1 AMRFS
6 LTPEQ
11 EAFRETARRFLSDRV
26 HIREAIALPGAHD
39 PDLWK
44 SIAAMGWLGVDV
56 PEEYGG
62 QGLTFVETALL
73 AEEAGRA
80 LLPGPFT
87 GALQFTAAI
96 TTAGTSQQRAELLP
110 VACSGESVVAAHLDA

>member
-1 AMRFS
+1 MRFS

-44 SIAAMGWLGVDV
+44 SFAAMGWLGVDV
-56 PEEYGG
+56 PDEEGG
-62 QGLTFVETALL
+62 QGLTFVETTLL

-87 GALQFTAAI
+87 AALQAVSAI
-96 TTAGTSQQRAELLP
+96 ATAGAPEQRAALLP
-110 VACSGESVVAAHLDA
+110 AVC